1 MVWLVVAIVFV
12 FFYLALKNSRH
23 MENTMVET
31 LSDYETFNSGM
42 LTDKVLNIS
51 ISVDQ
56 VFEVEERGVGNGT
69 Q

>member
-1 MVWLVVAIVFV
+1 
-12 FFYLALKNSRH
+12 
-23 MENTMVET
+23 MVET